1 MLHPSS
7 WGKRSWNQHH
17 LETFSRDSLIQ
28 DFNDLEQRVAEKI
41 QAKDEEIRD
50 LKTEN
55 RDQKKEIEDIR
66 AERDL
71 YLKPGIQKSSA
82 QC

>member
-1 MLHPSS
+1 
-7 WGKRSWNQHH
+7 

-50 LKTEN
+50 LKAEN
-55 RDQKKEIEDIR
+55 LDQKKEIEDIR

-71 YLKPGIQKSSA
+71 YLKPGIEKPSVRS
-82 QC
+82 

>member
-1 MLHPSS
+1 M
-7 WGKRSWNQHH
+7 
-17 LETFSRDSLIQ
+17 ETFSRDSLIQ

>member
-1 MLHPSS
+1 MKPL
-7 WGKRSWNQHH
+7 
-17 LETFSRDSLIQ
+17 
-28 DFNDLEQRVAEKI
+28 
-41 QAKDEEIRD
+41 QAKDDEIRD

-71 YLKPGIQKSSA
+71 YLKPGIHEQLTLRKMYQISQVVQGSLMEAISSNWKRES
-82 QC
+82 

>member
-1 MLHPSS
+1 MRTL
-7 WGKRSWNQHH
+7 
-17 LETFSRDSLIQ
+17 TRDSLIQ
-28 DFNDLEQRVAEKI
+28 DLNSLEERVAEKI

-50 LKTEN
+50 LKTKN

-71 YLKPGIQKSSA
+71 YLKPGIQMLNRPNHQIGPCIPDESNTV
-82 QC
+82 

>member
-1 MLHPSS
+1 M
-7 WGKRSWNQHH
+7 
-17 LETFSRDSLIQ
+17 ETFSRDSLIQ

-55 RDQKKEIEDIR
+55 RDQRKEIEDIK

-71 YLKPGIQKSSA
+71 YLEPGIHRTPTGR
-82 QC
+82 

>member
-1 MLHPSS
+1 M
-7 WGKRSWNQHH
+7 
-17 LETFSRDSLIQ
+17 
-28 DFNDLEQRVAEKI
+28 AEKI

-50 LKTEN
+50 LKTEI

-71 YLKPGIQKSSA
+71 YLKPGIQGLPIAKRTR
-82 QC
+82 

>member
-1 MLHPSS
+1 M
-7 WGKRSWNQHH
+7 
-17 LETFSRDSLIQ
+17 ETFSRDSLIQ

-55 RDQKKEIEDIR
+55 RDQRKEIEDIK

-71 YLKPGIQKSSA
+71 YLEAGIHRTPTGR
-82 QC
+82 

>member
-1 MLHPSS
+1 M
-7 WGKRSWNQHH
+7 
-17 LETFSRDSLIQ
+17 ETFSRDSLIQ

-71 YLKPGIQKSSA
+71 YLKPGIEKPSA
-82 QC
+82 RS

>member
-1 MLHPSS
+1 M
-7 WGKRSWNQHH
+7 NN
-17 LETFSRDSLIQ
+17 LE
-28 DFNDLEQRVAEKI
+28 ERVAEKI

-50 LKTEN
+50 LKTEI

-71 YLKPGIQKSSA
+71 YLKRGIQGPLIVKLPYQSGPWNPV
-82 QC
+82 

>member
-1 MLHPSS
+1 M
-7 WGKRSWNQHH
+7 
-17 LETFSRDSLIQ
+17 
-28 DFNDLEQRVAEKI
+28 AEKI
-41 QAKDEEIRD
+41 RAKDEEIRD

-71 YLKPGIQKSSA
+71 YLEPGIHRTPTGR
-82 QC
+82 